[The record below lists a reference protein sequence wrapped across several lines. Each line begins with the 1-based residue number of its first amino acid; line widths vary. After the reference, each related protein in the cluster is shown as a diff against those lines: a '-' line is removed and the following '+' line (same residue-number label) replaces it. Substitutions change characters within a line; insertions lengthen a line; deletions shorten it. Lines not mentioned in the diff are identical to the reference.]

1 MKIALRLCLLSALF
15 APLAQAADLLIDHV
29 NGYTLDGAGKLQR
42 FEALLIE
49 GGKVVATG
57 APAALAARAG
67 GAKRIDGGGRTLL
80 PGLIDAHGH
89 VMGLGALKRQA
100 DLSAT
105 ASLDEA
111 LAAVKTFAAAH
122 PRDAW
127 VLGRG
132 WNQAAWK
139 LGRFPTAA
147 ELDAVAGDRPV
158 WLERVDGHAG
168 WANSAA
174 LKLAGVDRASQDPDG
189 GRIERDADGRPS
201 GVLVDAAKQL
211 VESKIP
217 APTAAQAAAMLD
229 AALAEMA
236 RVGLTGV
243 GDAGIDAATFALYKR
258 YADERRLT
266 ARIYAMIGGTGK
278 DFDALSANG
287 PLIGYGGDFLSL
299 RSVKLYA
306 DGALGSR
313 GAALLAP
320 YSDDPK
326 NSGLLFHAPPE
337 LESMIA
343 KALRKGYQVC
353 VHAIGDRA
361 NREVLDA
368 FAAAYREH
376 GGEPLRNRIEH
387 AQVVSLQDIPRFK
400 PLKLIASMQPTHAT
414 SDMNMAEDRLG
425 RERIAGAYAWRRF
438 LDQGT
443 VVAGGSDFPVESAN
457 PFFGLHAAVTR
468 QDHVGRPPG
477 GWHAEQALNR
487 TEALR
492 AFTLDAAYAAHQEK
506 TLGTLEAG
514 KWADFVI
521 VDRDIFSVD
530 PARIWSTE
538 VLETWVGGRRVYA
551 AAAAQ
556 ARRPA
561 QSAR

>member
-1 MKIALRLCLLSALF
+1 
-15 APLAQAADLLIDHV
+15 
-29 NGYTLDGAGKLQR
+29 
-42 FEALLIE
+42 
-49 GGKVVATG
+49 
-57 APAALAARAG
+57 
-67 GAKRIDGGGRTLL
+67 
-80 PGLIDAHGH
+80 
-89 VMGLGALKRQA
+89 
-100 DLSAT
+100 
-105 ASLDEA
+105 
-111 LAAVKTFAAAH
+111 
-122 PRDAW
+122 
-127 VLGRG
+127 
-132 WNQAAWK
+132 
-139 LGRFPTAA
+139 
-147 ELDAVAGDRPV
+147 
-158 WLERVDGHAG
+158 
-168 WANSAA
+168 
-174 LKLAGVDRASQDPDG
+174 
-189 GRIERDADGRPS
+189 
-201 GVLVDAAKQL
+201 VLVDAAKQL
-211 VESKIP
+211 VEAKIP
-217 APTAAQAAAMLD
+217 APTAAQASAMLD

-343 KALRKGYQVC
+343 KALGKGYQVC

-368 FAAAYREH
+368 FAAAYRER
-376 GGEPLRNRIEH
+376 GGEQLRNRIEH
-387 AQVVSLQDIPRFK
+387 AQVVSLQDTPRFK

-438 LDQGT
+438 LAQGT

-468 QDHVGRPPG
+468 QDHAGRPPG

-521 VDRDIFSVD
+521 VDRDIFGVD

-551 AAAAQ
+551 APATE
-556 ARRPA
+556 ARPPA
-561 QSAR
+561 RTAR